1 MSKSSLPSAAAA
13 LSLVLLVYPP
23 SAEGQSEPD
32 PPHTS
37 APNRVVSPPD
47 WGGELAFLSGNA
59 ALGGLTAALIQ
70 ELQGGSFWRAFLEGA
85 LGGAVVYGG
94 KRIAVERFYAAG
106 LVGRQLRQWVPQ
118 WCTTS
123 PTAGARSS
131 GSSCRS
137 AWPGCTCGA
146 TPRPR
151 SRYTRA

>member
-106 LVGRQLRQWVPQ
+106 LVGRQVAAVG
-118 WCTTS
+118 TS
-123 PTAGARSS
+123 MVHNVSDGRGALERLVLPI
-131 GSSCRS
+131 GLARL
-137 AWPGCTCGA
+137 
-146 TPRPR
+146 
-151 SRYTRA
+151 YL